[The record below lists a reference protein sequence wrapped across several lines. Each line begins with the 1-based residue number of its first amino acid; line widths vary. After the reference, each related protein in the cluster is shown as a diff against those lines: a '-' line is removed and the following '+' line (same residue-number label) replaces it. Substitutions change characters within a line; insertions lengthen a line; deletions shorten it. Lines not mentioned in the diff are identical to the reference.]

1 MVDKYAGQGGTF
13 LIDPETGE
21 RTLIEQTSP
30 SENPELVKEDLTNG
44 TPSKENNSTRKGGE

>member
-30 SENPELVKEDLTNG
+30 AKNPELVKEDLTNG

>member
-30 SENPELVKEDLTNG
+30 SDNPELVKEDLTNG
-44 TPSKENNSTRKGGE
+44 TPSKENNSTRKGRE